1 MGRIDP
7 SVAPVQPLPQFTG
20 LLVGGGVNCL
30 VGADVVGLMLGCTD
44 VDGARDVVGSEEGA
58 CEGSPLG
65 SCDDVGD
72 MVGMLKSIGVLI
84 KSTAHHMMPRIH

>member
-1 MGRIDP
+1 M
-7 SVAPVQPLPQFTG
+7 
-20 LLVGGGVNCL
+20 
-30 VGADVVGLMLGCTD
+30 VGADVVGLMLGFTD

-72 MVGMLKSIGVLI
+72 MVGILKSIGVLI
-84 KSTAHHMMPRIH
+84 KSTAHHMIPRIH